1 MLEVLARAGPGLEGK
16 LDLTDGGA
24 ELRNSQIEPSPI
36 RGPWVEAVANRR
48 DEVEVVGIREA
59 AARRGR
65 NAKREGLCGLP
76 GGETV
81 IERLAQHPDLVA
93 GGGLDPVRDP

>member
-1 MLEVLARAGPGLEGK
+1 
-16 LDLTDGGA
+16 
-24 ELRNSQIEPSPI
+24 
-36 RGPWVEAVANRR
+36 WVEAVADRR
-48 DEVEVVGIREA
+48 DEVEVVGIQEA

-93 GGGLDPVRDP
+93 GGALDPVRDPRMQATTGGDREARFGCLTDEVVRHAHRPGRLDSQAPR